1 MAFFV
6 LLGTST
12 FNSFESIVGWAN
24 VPVLATASAIAATG
38 RSCKLQTA
46 DRQPSL
52 RRCFGW
58 ARVAC
63 HLFTPAAASLVM
75 LCGADAI
82 FFYLTSFMHYAVYIA
97 TYHQR
102 AGVAFGAFKRDA
114 LLYKTLALS
123 QAAFQYLA
131 LFDYAHPDALSLSM
145 VLSGFGLA
153 TLAAHRLGVDRT
165 YFGWELGEVRSPQ
178 AHATG
183 RAPLTPSS
191 TLQVTGQ
198 CVTRFPYGSI
208 PHPMILGGC
217 VGWLGFFKLAGF
229 RAAWPLYAPLH
240 VCCYMLHA
248 AQEHFAIHANGK
260 LYSEKVQ

>member
-165 YFGWELGEVRSPQ
+165 YFGWELGEVRSSL
-178 AHATG
+178 AHATC
-183 RAPLTPSS
+183 RS
-191 TLQVTGQ
+191 
-198 CVTRFPYGSI
+198 
-208 PHPMILGGC
+208 
-217 VGWLGFFKLAGF
+217 
-229 RAAWPLYAPLH
+229 PLH
-240 VCCYMLHA
+240 PLV
-248 AQEHFAIHANGK
+248 EHCR
-260 LYSEKVQ
+260 